1 MEKQHISL
9 WRKIETYYHY
19 HWMNRDL
26 LFYIPVARPLW
37 FMTHTQEQID
47 RRTNAYFARVRKIDE
62 QIMNSLQEYIDTLQK
77 RIDSRPPSS

>member
-9 WRKIETYYHY
+9 WRKIQTYYHY

-26 LFYIPVARPLW
+26 LFYTPVARPLW

-47 RRTNAYFARVRKIDE
+47 RRTNAYLTRVRKINE
-62 QIMNSLQEYIDTLQK
+62 KLINSFQGYIDTLQK
-77 RIDSRPPSS
+77 QIDSRSPSS